1 MILIAQALEV
11 STRAE
16 LTLSQVRLLTY
27 DRVLLYELFHLHA
40 EHEGGAFAGTF

>member
-1 MILIAQALEV
+1 MVLIALALEV